1 MTNRKNREPTLSVL
15 GVVGVAETMYSA
27 DGDDRIPSWPRAN
40 PDTRTP
46 PVAATAMHNLIATFM
61 LVSSPY
67 NSKELGSQKTDECSS
82 IFL

>member
-1 MTNRKNREPTLSVL
+1 MTDRKNQEHTVSVF

-46 PVAATAMHNLIATFM
+46 PVAATAMHNLIATFI
-61 LVSSPY
+61 VV
-67 NSKELGSQKTDECSS
+67 
-82 IFL
+82 